1 MDTVTA
7 NELKTKGVSSEEA
20 YLRKHELEI
29 ALLQAKADIDAG
41 RYSTGSI
48 ADHIKQVSGKL

>member
-1 MDTVTA
+1 MNKINV
-7 NELKTKGVSSEEA
+7 NELKTRGVSSEET

-29 ALLQAKADIDAG
+29 ALLQAKADVNAG
-41 RYSTGSI
+41 RYSTGSV

>member
-1 MDTVTA
+1 MNKINV
-7 NELKTKGVSSEEA
+7 NELKTRGVSSEET
-20 YLRKHELEI
+20 YLRKHKLEI

-41 RYSTGSI
+41 RYSTGSV

>member
-20 YLRKHELEI
+20 YLRKYELEI